1 MRPLSNRL
9 RRRAPG
15 YELPNTA
22 SIEDWAL
29 TPRRPGLLLPAC
41 LLFLAA
47 LNSRNQRCSWMA
59 WLGLGELGEL
69 GEMGSSGGE
78 VRQGTRSR
86 RCRRERHTELTHLFR
101 GVASVAG
108 EQPASAKPVGGG
120 PPGPEDR

>member
-1 MRPLSNRL
+1 MRPLSDRL

-86 RCRRERHTELTHLFR
+86 RCRRERHTELTCSAAPRRWRTTHVR
-101 GVASVAG
+101 QTGG
-108 EQPASAKPVGGG
+108 RRPARTGGQV
-120 PPGPEDR
+120 